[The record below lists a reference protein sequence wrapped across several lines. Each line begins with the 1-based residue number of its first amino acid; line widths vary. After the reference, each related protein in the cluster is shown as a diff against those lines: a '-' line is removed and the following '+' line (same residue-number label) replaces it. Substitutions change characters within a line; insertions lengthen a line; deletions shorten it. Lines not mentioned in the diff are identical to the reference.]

1 MTSTG
6 KIGEIPVDFQET
18 ERAGAQGAKTD
29 RIGSF
34 PVRGEPL
41 SQGANRFTNKDPGCL
56 NELIASFQRTA
67 RFALNL

>member
-18 ERAGAQGAKTD
+18 ERAGAQGAK
-29 RIGSF
+29 RIESG
-34 PVRGEPL
+34 L
-41 SQGANRFTNKDPGCL
+41 SLYEANPFSKAPRFTNKDPGCL